1 MSSRM
6 LRYGRAALFM
16 ALPFVAAGSA
26 SAQPV
31 EEPCVIAGTLRE
43 QLK

>member
-6 LRYGRAALFM
+6 LCYSRAALFIS
-16 ALPFVAAGSA
+16 LRFVAAG

-31 EEPCVIAGTLRE
+31 EEPCVTGGKLRE